1 MDKITTLGKRFID
14 EYGRERIFN
23 GINVCDKGVYDA
35 ALGRRTYCH
44 EWEKELITPFYESGF
59 NLMRL
64 GFTWDAIE
72 PQPRQYNKEYIQ
84 FLKNTLDRC
93 EKAEIYV
100 FLDMHQDLYSGFGDG
115 NGDGA
120 PAWATLT
127 GKHAYKK
134 AKKVWAEG
142 YFWGKAVHK
151 AFDNFWD
158 NKPVGDK
165 GLQDYYAQMWQFVV
179 KELGSHPAV
188 IGFDLMNEPFPGKSG
203 GKVFRLLI
211 KGLVTTT
218 LFNKDI
224 SRKEIISCLIHKEKS
239 EQIANQY
246 TAAHLRKVTSKGDAL
261 IKKFDLEKYAS
272 FFKRVSAAI
281 REVNTDKMLIME
293 NCYYSNLGI
302 PCSTPAVEVNG
313 KRDKL
318 IAYAP
323 HAYDIVADTPSYK
336 YVGTERIKSIF
347 DEHKRT
353 QERLDVPV
361 IVGEWGGFVS
371 GSEWYYHAEY
381 LLSLFDA
388 NNWSNTYWAYFD
400 GLFESALMPNV
411 LTRPYPRA
419 VTGKIIA
426 FEHNRKAD
434 SFSLEYLQ
442 DRAFDV
448 PTVIFAHKPIKKII
462 VDGAVT
468 ANAAVSLE
476 GSDSST
482 VSIKAGAGKHK
493 IEIQFKG
500 DF

>member
-1 MDKITTLGKRFID
+1 MDKITTLGKRFVD

-35 ALGRRTYCH
+35 SLGKRTYCH

-59 NLMRL
+59 NIMRL

-72 PQPRQYNKEYIQ
+72 PQPGQYNMAYIQ
-84 FLKNTLDRC
+84 FLKDTLDRC

-100 FLDMHQDLYSGFGDG
+100 YLDIHQDLYSGFGNG

-127 GKHAYKK
+127 GRHTYKR

-158 NKPVGDK
+158 NVPIGNKNI
-165 GLQDYYAQMWQFVV
+165 QDYYADMWQFVV

-211 KGLVTTT
+211 KGLIATT
-218 LFNKDI
+218 LFDK
-224 SRKEIISCLIHKEKS
+224 STSKREILSCIFNKEKS
-239 EQIANQY
+239 TRIANQY
-246 TAAHLRKVTSKGDAL
+246 TAEHLRKITSKGDAL
-261 IKKFDLEKYAS
+261 IKKFDLEKYS
-272 FFKRVSAAI
+272 PFFNRVSSAI
-281 REVNTDKMLIME
+281 REVNEDGILIME
-293 NCYYSNLGI
+293 NCYYSNLSI

-323 HAYDIVADTPSYK
+323 HAYDIIADTPAYK
-336 YVGTERIKSIF
+336 HAGTQRIKSIF
-347 DEHKRT
+347 DEQKRT
-353 QERLDVPV
+353 QERLGAPV
-361 IVGEWGGFVS
+361 IVGEWGGFIA
-371 GSEWYYHAEY
+371 GNEWHYHAEY
-381 LLSLFDA
+381 LLSLFDS

-400 GLFESALMPNV
+400 GLFESELMPNV

-419 VTGKIIA
+419 VTGKIA
-426 FEHNRKAD
+426 SFEHNRKEN
-434 SFSLEYLQ
+434 SFTLEYSQ
-442 DRAFDV
+442 DKVFDV
-448 PTVIFAHKPIKKII
+448 PTVIFAHKPVVRIA
-462 VDGAVT
+462 VDGVTATNAVT
-468 ANAAVSLE
+468 NLV

-482 VSIKAGAGKHK
+482 VSINTGVGSHR
-493 IEIQFKG
+493 IEIFFKG
-500 DF
+500 